1 MHFSSLKLNG
11 FKSFVDPTELLIEP
25 GLTGI
30 VGPNGCGKSN
40 LVEALRWVMGE
51 TSAKQIRGSEMDDV
65 IFSGTALRPGR
76 NNATVELH
84 LENPDRDAP
93 GVYNDGNPITV
104 SRHIRRGLGSSFR
117 VNSKE
122 VRARDLQLLFA
133 DAATGARSTAIVSQ
147 GQVGAIINAK
157 PDQRRHLLEEAAG
170 ITGLHSRRHE
180 AELRLRAAE
189 GNVERLDDVLVALQ
203 GQLQG
208 LKRQVRQ
215 ASRYRSLSG
224 RIRKAEAMLLY
235 SRWAKADFDVQETT
249 SQLTEIEREVFER
262 AQKATAAAT
271 EQTNAAAVLP
281 NLRSAESEA
290 AAKVQRLTI
299 EGERL
304 DEEIQRVGERAD
316 SVKAQI
322 EVLFSDV
329 EREQTL
335 RGDAGTQLANLTEE
349 AEELR
354 EHRTSDA
361 DFLDEAAA
369 KVLAVRKVVSE
380 LEATVAALTEQAAA
394 DRINR
399 QSLDQRC
406 ASVEER
412 LSRLTLRATAI
423 AVEQVEIERRC
434 EHVAK
439 PGERQ
444 RVESMQEAADQL
456 RRVLHKVTRT
466 RDTDE
471 RELELA
477 QKAERESSQL
487 LVAAGAQRTRLV
499 AEIEALAEAING
511 HQSHSD
517 DEVNSVSKAA
527 VVFDQLIV
535 IPGYETA
542 LGAALGDD
550 LSASLVEGEPVSWRL
565 MQMEGAPQAMPEGV
579 SLLSDFV
586 DAPEAL
592 ALRLGQI
599 GVVDDAEEGRRLACE
614 LVHGQRLVS
623 LAGDMW
629 RWDGFSILANAST
642 WATRLRQRSR
652 LMSLQSEL
660 GKIEPQL
667 SELTQNHQVVETTLG
682 KVRKMATASRDA
694 ESEARGAS
702 VLADQELAGVRE
714 AFASAVETVADDRAR
729 LQVLT
734 NISDQLKADRIEIE
748 TEKSALDEAT
758 KALPNLDEARALLE
772 EERGSLAD
780 QRHIL
785 EDELRSQEK
794 LIRDQQT
801 RSHRIAA
808 IKDEALLW
816 RQRDEGAESQIESL
830 ILRRG
835 VLERE
840 LENLRARPSEL
851 KNRRDSL
858 LGLSAA
864 AEQTRK
870 KAADELAA
878 ADVHLDSCDS
888 MLRKAN
894 DTLADCREGKARIEG
909 KRDQAVALRTVEV
922 QQMEERLGC
931 TPLGALELSE
941 LDSPDKMPELSA
953 VEKQMERL
961 LRERENMGP
970 VNLRAEE
977 EAGELSMQIDSLE
990 IERTDLT
997 SAISRLRNGIAS
1009 LNREGRQRLLTAFEQ
1024 VNTHFETLFVRL
1036 FGGGRAKLALIGDDD
1051 PLEAGLEIMASPPG
1065 KRLQALSLLSGGEKA
1080 LAALAL
1086 LFAVF
1091 LTKPAPICVLD
1102 EVDAP
1107 LDDPNVERFC
1117 SLVDEIASQRRTRFL
1132 VITHHRLTMARM
1144 DRLFGVT
1151 MSENGVSQLVSVDLH
1166 GTGHLKAAE

>member
-51 TSAKQIRGSEMDDV
+51 TSAKQIRGAEMDDV

-93 GVYNDGNPITV
+93 AVYNDGNPITV
-104 SRHIRRGLGSSFR
+104 SRHIRRGVGSSFR
-117 VNSKE
+117 INSKE

-133 DAATGARSTAIVSQ
+133 DAATGARSTAIVNQ
-147 GQVGAIINAK
+147 GQIGAIINAK

-180 AELRLRAAE
+180 AELRLCAAE
-189 GNVERLDDVLVALQ
+189 GNVERLDDVLLALQ
-203 GQLQG
+203 AQLQG

-235 SRWAKADFDVQETT
+235 SRWAKADFEVQETR
-249 SQLTEIEREVFER
+249 SQLTEIEREVLER

-271 EQTNAAAVLP
+271 EQTNVAAVLP
-281 NLRSAESEA
+281 NLRRQESEEA
-290 AAKVQRLTI
+290 ANVQRLTI

-304 DEEIQRVGERAD
+304 DDETQRIGERAD
-316 SVKAQI
+316 SAKAQI
-322 EVLFSDV
+322 EVLLSDV

-335 RGDAGTQLANLTEE
+335 RSDAGTQLANLTAE
-349 AEELR
+349 AEELL
-354 EHRTSDA
+354 EHKTNDA

-369 KVLAVRKVVSE
+369 KVLAVRKVVGG

-394 DRINR
+394 ARITR
-399 QSLDQRC
+399 RGLDQRR
-406 ASVEER
+406 AKVEDR
-412 LSRLTLRATAI
+412 LSRLTLRAKDI
-423 AVEQVEIERRC
+423 AVEQVEIKRRC
-434 EHVAK
+434 VHLAE

-444 RVESMQEAADQL
+444 RVESMQEEADQL
-456 RRVLHKVTRT
+456 RKVLHKVARA
-466 RDTDE
+466 RDVDE
-471 RELELA
+471 QELELT

-487 LVAAGAQRTRLV
+487 LMAADAQRTRLV
-499 AEIEALAEAING
+499 AEIEALTEAINV
-511 HQSHSD
+511 HQSHAD
-517 DEVNSVSKAA
+517 DEVGSVSKAA

-550 LSASLVEGEPVSWRL
+550 LSASLDEGAPASWRL
-565 MQMEGAPQAMPEGV
+565 VQMEGAPQAMPEGV

-599 GVVDDAEEGRRLACE
+599 GLVDDAEEGRRLARK

-642 WATRLRQRSR
+642 SATRLRQRSR
-652 LMSLQSEL
+652 LMSLQSTL
-660 GKIEPQL
+660 GKINAQL

-682 KVRKMATASRDA
+682 KVRKMATAARDA
-694 ESEARGAS
+694 ESEARAAS
-702 VLADQELAGVRE
+702 VSADQELAGARE

-734 NISDQLKADRIEIE
+734 NILDQLNADRIEAE
-748 TEKSALDEAT
+748 TEKSTLDEEI
-758 KALPNLDEARALLE
+758 KALPDLSEARTLLE
-772 EERGSLAD
+772 EERASLAD
-780 QRHIL
+780 QRQKL
-785 EDELRSQEK
+785 EEQLRSQEK
-794 LIRDQQT
+794 LFRDQQT
-801 RSHRIAA
+801 RSRRIVA
-808 IKDEALLW
+808 IEEEALLW
-816 RQRDEGAESQIESL
+816 RHRDEGAESQIESL
-830 ILRRG
+830 VLRRA

-840 LENLRARPSEL
+840 LESLRARPTEL
-851 KNRRDSL
+851 KSRRESL
-858 LGLSAA
+858 LVLCAT

-870 KAADELAA
+870 KAADALAA
-878 ADVHLDSCDS
+878 ADVHLDSCDRV
-888 MLRKAN
+888 LRKAN
-894 DTLADCREGKARIEG
+894 DALADCREGKARIEG

-931 TPLGALELSE
+931 TPLGALALSE
-941 LDSPDKMPELSA
+941 LDSPDQMPELSA
-953 VEKQMERL
+953 VERQMERL

-977 EAGELSMQIDSLE
+977 E
-990 IERTDLT
+990 
-997 SAISRLRNGIAS
+997 
-1009 LNREGRQRLLTAFEQ
+1009 
-1024 VNTHFETLFVRL
+1024 
-1036 FGGGRAKLALIGDDD
+1036 
-1051 PLEAGLEIMASPPG
+1051 
-1065 KRLQALSLLSGGEKA
+1065 
-1080 LAALAL
+1080 
-1086 LFAVF
+1086 
-1091 LTKPAPICVLD
+1091 
-1102 EVDAP
+1102 
-1107 LDDPNVERFC
+1107 
-1117 SLVDEIASQRRTRFL
+1117 
-1132 VITHHRLTMARM
+1132 
-1144 DRLFGVT
+1144 
-1151 MSENGVSQLVSVDLH
+1151 
-1166 GTGHLKAAE
+1166 